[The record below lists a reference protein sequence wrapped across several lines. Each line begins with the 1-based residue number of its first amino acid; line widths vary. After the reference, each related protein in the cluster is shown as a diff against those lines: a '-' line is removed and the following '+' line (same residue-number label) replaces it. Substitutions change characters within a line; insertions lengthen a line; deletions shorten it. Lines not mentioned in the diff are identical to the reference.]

1 MSSNIIEMIQRQ
13 TTYSKEEIKE
23 KLILHNNNVE
33 KIILE
38 YNNFQPKNNEKIIST
53 NQNIFKAIRD
63 NFDNYNK

>member
-13 TTYSKEEIKE
+13 TTYSEEEIKE

-38 YNNFQPKNNEKIIST
+38 YNNFQPKNDEKIIST